1 MNLEQAISKLR
12 VLLSNEPLNSEPA
25 QTEVQFDEAE
35 LVDGTIVKTEGA
47 IEVGKQ
53 LLVVTPEG
61 DVPAPEGLHQTTSDL
76 LIAVDAEGVI
86 LSIEPVAQ
94 EEVVVEQK
102 SEFSSEDFISTLNEI
117 LNPLKEE
124 IASLKE
130 QLNVVKTE
138 FSAFREE
145 PAGKRINNN
154 IKNNE
159 FQAASLVDAKMQKI
173 LAIRNGKKL
182 N

>member
-1 MNLEQAISKLR
+1 MNLETAISRLR
-12 VLLSNEPLNSEPA
+12 VLLSTQNGIEESV
-25 QTEVQFDEAE
+25 TETVTFATAE
-35 LVDGTIVKTEGA
+35 LVDGSIVKVDGEL
-47 IEVGKQ
+47 EVGKP
-53 LLVVTPEG
+53 LFVETPEG
-61 DVPAPEGLHQTTSDL
+61 DVQAPSGLHQTVDGL
-76 LIAVDAEGVI
+76 LISVDESGIIV
-86 LSIEPVAQ
+86 SIEPVAE

-102 SEFSSEDFISTLNEI
+102 SEFSSEDFITTLNEI

-159 FQAASLVDAKMQKI
+159 FQATSLVDAKMQRI
-173 LAIRNGKKL
+173 LAIRNGKKI